1 MPVSEYT
8 DKRTASLG
16 IRISPSVKAAL
27 EKAAKADMRSTA
39 SLTELILTKWLR
51 ENGFL

>member
-1 MPVSEYT
+1 MSEEAE
-8 DKRTASLG
+8 KRTTSLG
-16 IRISPSVKAAL
+16 IRVSPSVKAAL

-39 SLTELILTKWLR
+39 SLTELILIKWLR